1 MVTEVEEPFSPRQSP
16 AGCHPQIHASL
27 RVSITTAHM
36 TGAPTH
42 FQVVTYVPAAHAV
55 PSDVR
60 TVQVATSCRNMMQMH
75 MYRSSDAKFIAYP

>member
-1 MVTEVEEPFSPRQSP
+1 
-16 AGCHPQIHASL
+16 
-27 RVSITTAHM
+27 M

-60 TVQVATSCRNMMQMH
+60 TVEVATSCRNMMQMH